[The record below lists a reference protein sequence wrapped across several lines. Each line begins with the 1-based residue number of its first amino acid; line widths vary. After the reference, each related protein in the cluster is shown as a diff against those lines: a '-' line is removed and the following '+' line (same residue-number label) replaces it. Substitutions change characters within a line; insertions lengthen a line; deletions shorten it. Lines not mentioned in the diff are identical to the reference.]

1 MKKSKLLNTSIL
13 DNTRVRIQ
21 PSLIVGES
29 NGYKSGDILD
39 ANAVVELVKK
49 YSGGGN
55 DEDFTDTKKASEN
68 FFYKEINGIKYVMYR
83 TDDGHEEFGYSGGG
97 NYIITDDPYNF
108 KMKYYAASY
117 IDDAPEISDNVLF
130 TGERGVDD
138 GYFSYV
144 TVPVSS
150 DYHDGTKEITLP
162 VEGEYISDID
172 NPDQVPEHSIE
183 ITDDNVNEIKND
195 TTYIILDTIYNES
208 SAELSRG
215 VIPEDLLL
223 PSGIDNTNLITV
235 YAPYAV
241 TSSGLLRIPEE
252 YVFEF
257 FALPVNIKVR
267 DVLITETGT
276 LENRTRRTSVSYG
289 DVWFQIRIIATT
301 GSPFERNIT
310 AFETSVVPRQ
320 GQSSP
325 ALFQYELWYSNGYFV
340 KLVEI

>member
-13 DNTRVRIQ
+13 DNTRARIQ

-108 KMKYYAASY
+108 KMKYYAASDV
-117 IDDAPEISDNVLF
+117 DDAPEISDNILF
-130 TGERGVDD
+130 TGDRGAGD

-150 DYHDGTKEITLP
+150 DYHDGAKEITLP

-172 NPDQVPEHSIE
+172 NPDLVPAHIFE
-183 ITDDNVNEIKND
+183 ITDDNAKEVANATK
-195 TTYIILDTIYNES
+195 YIILRSSYNSASYNADLIYNS
-208 SAELSRG
+208 VPQ
-215 VIPEDLLL
+215 VIKDY
-223 PSGIDNTNLITV
+223 IDNLDSSSTLQTVLTPYIDVNGNLIQI
-235 YAPYAV
+235 
-241 TSSGLLRIPEE
+241 SRSGMRELVQF
-252 YVFEF
+252 YNV
-257 FALPVNIKVR
+257 PV
-267 DVLITETGT
+267 
-276 LENRTRRTSVSYG
+276 
-289 DVWFQIRIIATT
+289 
-301 GSPFERNIT
+301 
-310 AFETSVVPRQ
+310 
-320 GQSSP
+320 
-325 ALFQYELWYSNGYFV
+325 
-340 KLVEI
+340 